1 MPPKLVSLAFL
12 FVFIGSAFGQTP
24 TPSKPDQDAAKLEKD
39 AVELLRETSVD
50 IGRLRTLENRISFNS
65 ELASLMWFHDENEA
79 KSMYGQVVTDFKQLL
94 SQFDAQMNSVDDP
107 DDEAMGGIFGN
118 YGKSKVERKFQI
130 AMAVRKQIAM
140 SLAEHAPDLAYN
152 FFYDS
157 LNSVTNAKFRDQA
170 RESDKYFEGE
180 LMKRIAQVDAAK
192 AAEYG
197 KESVKGG
204 IESRHIELLKKIYA
218 KDVDKGIEFG
228 AAILSKVKGGK
239 DSVKGIYVYGELLSF
254 ASSNFEE
261 SKKQGGKKP
270 VYQYG
275 DVRDIAEL
283 LAKVLLDGDD
293 SDGYASY
300 NYLENIEKY
309 APTRAAQIR
318 VKFKKLGMGNSNSDF
333 LRTVETIETATG
345 NSSLAANSNA
355 AATRANEEKLTRE
368 KREKDL
374 MEGII
379 GLGKK
384 ELSKEERD
392 KVIAQSRKIISQTPG
407 KDKKIAA
414 LSMLAAQ
421 VAHAGDKDL
430 ADEIMRDAERL
441 VNPQAKNY
449 QDFLLSLMLA
459 AGYAE
464 VDPDKAFPVLEAL
477 ILRQNDLSAASIK
490 LAEFIDVNSEL
501 IQDGEIQI
509 GLFGGEMIRG
519 MITGLG
525 IATPTIRTL
534 AKADFAKTRN
544 LTNTFDRTETRVL
557 AKMLVLRAVL
567 DKKET
572 SKQSEDE
579 LMKDYTSEPGG
590 N

>member
-24 TPSKPDQDAAKLEKD
+24 TPSTPDQDAAKLEKA

-50 IGRLRTLENRISFNS
+50 IGRLRTLEKRISFNS

-107 DDEAMGGIFGN
+107 DDEAMGGFFGN

-157 LNSVTNAKFRDQA
+157 LNSITNAKFREQA

-180 LMKRIAQVDAAK
+180 LMKRIAEVDAAK

-204 IESRHIELLKKIYA
+204 VESRHIELLKKIYA
-218 KDVDKGIEFG
+218 KDVDKGIEFV

-374 MEGII
+374 MEGIT

-392 KVIAQSRKIISQTPG
+392 KVIAQSRKIISQTAG
-407 KDKKIAA
+407 KDKKITA

-441 VNPQAKNY
+441 VNPQPKNY
-449 QDFLLSLMLA
+449 KDFLLSWMLA

-464 VDPDKAFPVLEAL
+464 ANPDKAFPVLEST
-477 ILRQNDLSAASIK
+477 ILRANDTISAFIK
-490 LAEFIDVNSEL
+490 VAEFIDVNDE
-501 IQDGEIQI
+501 IIEDGEVQV
-509 GLFGGEMIRG
+509 GMFGGEMIRG
-519 MITGLG
+519 MTSELGL
-525 IATPTIRTL
+525 ANTTIRSL
-534 AKADFAKTRN
+534 AKSD
-544 LTNTFDRTETRVL
+544 
-557 AKMLVLRAVL
+557 
-567 DKKET
+567 
-572 SKQSEDE
+572 
-579 LMKDYTSEPGG
+579 
-590 N
+590 